1 MKGINITDLEPTTF
15 DSPFQTDGIGSGAG
29 QLFGATGG
37 VMEAAVRSVYGLVMG
52 AELPRLDF
60 DVFRGLDGTKEAVI
74 PLHNADYTVGLPIDL
89 RIAIVNGLGNAKTL
103 IKKMKAGEVQYDF
116 VEVMACPGGCISGG
130 GQPKGD
136 KTSASKRLQV
146 VNNLDK
152 TLPIRRSHENV
163 TVKRL
168 YEDYL
173 GEFGGEKAHRLL
185 HVDPVYGEKPGTGAK
200 KPETE

>member
-37 VMEAAVRSVYGLVMG
+37 VMEAAVRSVYELVMG
-52 AELPRLDF
+52 VELPRLDF
-60 DVFRGLDGTKEAVI
+60 EVFRGLDGTKEAVI
-74 PLHNADYTVGLPIDL
+74 PLHNEDYTVGLPIDL
-89 RIAIVNGLGNAKTL
+89 RIAVVNGLGNAKTL

-136 KTSASKRLQV
+136 KTSASKRLEV
-146 VNNLDK
+146 VYNLEK
-152 TLPIRRSHENV
+152 TLPLRRSHENP

-185 HVDPVYGEKPGTGAK
+185 HVDPVYGEKPGTCAK